1 MEEYI
6 YFIISYPRSNKENS
20 TSINILMPKNYK
32 QNPKCIYSKE
42 NSANKEYNYI
52 KIFKVSKIKQSYKKE
67 NKTKKYMFGFK
78 SDKIVI

>member
-42 NSANKEYNYI
+42 NSANKE
-52 KIFKVSKIKQSYKKE
+52 
-67 NKTKKYMFGFK
+67 
-78 SDKIVI
+78 